1 MNELTLY
8 TFTGDALFDIVPEAS
23 SSHEWVLMSENRLSL
38 TFELEQCVNLS
49 PGCYID
55 FDGVRYYLLEEY
67 KPQMVNATAWKY
79 NVNLFDAAS
88 WMSVTLAL
96 NLLDGQNTPI
106 FNYTA
111 PAVEHAQII
120 VDNLNRSMG
129 TTAWKVG
136 SVISTANIT
145 IEYRAKYCSDVL
157 QEIVDDQNTEWWLDG
172 MTLNIGRAEFGD
184 AVELG
189 YGNGLLGDIVCEQAD
204 NMRTYAYLCPIGST
218 RNIDPTKYGFERL
231 QLPNGQTLV
240 PMNPEQGIG
249 ELAEEK
255 AFSKIFPRYEGTVQ
269 SVRSRPAKGD
279 DGREF
284 TIYYIGDTL
293 PFNPNDYEIADLVK
307 QISFLSGQLMGEDF
321 EVNYDSEAQELE
333 IITRWPNEGDAQLP
347 GGLLIPE
354 VGDKY
359 VIWNI
364 TMPDVYYTLASQ
376 EFLEAAEAFAA
387 EAIQDVSIYKAPL
400 DYIEVQGR
408 GLRLRPGQRVRL
420 LSDAYF
426 ASGYYDSR
434 ITRITRKV
442 LFPDAPNIDVSAVR
456 ATGTISR
463 IQESILANEKNIA
476 KVSNSMPDVITSNEN
491 TPASDSSVYT
501 SAKSEREFLNKR
513 KGGAILGP
521 VSFGDEVKSLDFDGG
536 PLGRGFSITKDDN
549 GNSVF
554 TVDCLKVRKSAEFNE
569 IVINQISFQLGT
581 TVFSAAGCEITSVEE
596 VDDVYRCYYDNKE
609 GRRYSG
615 FSEGDQARCQRYDA
629 TYKNII
635 KYYWRVVKAVG
646 DNYIDLYKLVYD
658 ADGNIVVDGND
669 APDSGDHIVQ
679 FGNRSDKS
687 RQNAIVIAS
696 IPSPTILQYNGID
709 SFVMPNPTTRI
720 SPDENEFTGKIHISA
735 GSTGAENIEGL
746 PKVIQD
752 VVGDID
758 LDIDNLEFGK
768 YNLLRNSSFT
778 GDYLSAQLQSGKG
791 LNEGSQLFSP
801 NLEYW
806 NVSNVIA
813 QESSLS
819 ESGVEAV
826 ITNGS
831 LSQTLKNKTLVG
843 ENYVV
848 SFKAKGTSLTFSV
861 GGVSKVVALTD
872 EYTRYVE
879 KFTASSSSNAF
890 TISASNAT
898 ICEVQ
903 LERGSVV
910 SAWGHS
916 MWDNQ
921 SELAYYQSLQYLASA
936 MKDGSTDI
944 LGGLILS
951 NILWLGNYAN
961 GQMKQVTAGV
971 SGVYND
977 DDDVAIWAGGD
988 MTKAIAT
995 VLRFR
1000 DNPNILPSDK
1010 DWKEMANF
1018 VATHGGDVFM
1028 RGYIHA
1034 LGGIFSGSV
1043 KIAGGKI
1050 LLNADGSGAM
1060 ANGAFSWDTNGRIT
1074 RYYPERE
1081 NWIDLKDATY
1091 MSHDD
1096 GGFFLSPLK
1105 KPSEDIEPIS
1115 DGDDDVLLI
1124 PTPALSPYVFCIK
1137 GQDGDARSGYASK
1150 PFATDYFTTQ
1160 GGGQRRV
1167 KFKIHQQATSTNP
1180 TNPTTIEGYY
1190 LDVTVLPNRGVLTV
1204 EYNSTPEPCY
1214 TIILPTTMT
1223 ASLNIDNETIVI
1235 L

>member
-1 MNELTLY
+1 MNEFTLY
-8 TFTGDALFDIVPEAS
+8 DKNGTALIDIVPDES
-23 SSHEWVLMSENRLSL
+23 STHEWSLMSENRLSL
-38 TFELEQCVNLS
+38 TFELDHCVNLS
-49 PGCYID
+49 PGCYVD

-67 KPQMVNATAWKY
+67 KPQMVNTTAWMY
-79 NVNLFDAAS
+79 NVDLRDAAS
-88 WMSVTLAL
+88 WLSVILAL

-218 RNIDPTKYGFERL
+218 RNIDPTKYGYERL
-231 QLPNGQTLV
+231 QLPDGQTLV
-240 PMNPEQGIG
+240 PMNTEQGFG

-269 SVRSRPAKGD
+269 YVRTRSAKGD

-284 TIYYIGDTL
+284 TIYYIGTAL
-293 PFNPNDYEIADLVK
+293 PFNPNEYEIADLVK

-333 IITRWPNEGDAQLP
+333 IITRWPDEGDAQLP

-364 TMPDVYYTLASQ
+364 TMPDIYYTLASQ

-434 ITRITRKV
+434 ITRITRNV

-463 IQESILANEKNIA
+463 IQESIQTNEKNIT
-476 KVSNSMPDVITSNEN
+476 KVSNSIPDVITSYEN

-521 VSFGDEVKSLDFDGG
+521 VSFGDEVKSSDFDGG

-549 GNSVF
+549 DNTVF

-629 TYKNII
+629 EYKNIV
-635 KYYWRVVKAVG
+635 KYYWRVVKSVG
-646 DNYIDLYKLVYD
+646 DNYVDLYKQGVD
-658 ADGNIVVDGND
+658 SNGNIAVDGSDVPGN
-669 APDSGDHIVQ
+669 GDHIVQ
-679 FGNRSDKS
+679 FGNRTDKS
-687 RQNAIVIAS
+687 RQNAIVISS
-696 IPSPTILQYNGID
+696 IPAPTILQYNGID
-709 SFVMPNPTTRI
+709 SFVMPDAATRI
-720 SPDENEFTGKIHISA
+720 SPDGNEFTGKVHIGA
-735 GSTGAENIEGL
+735 GSSGIENIEGL
-746 PKVIQD
+746 PEAIQD
-752 VVGDID
+752 IIGDID
-758 LDIDNLEFGK
+758 ADSLEFGK
-768 YNLLRNSSFT
+768 YNLLRNSGFT

-791 LNEGSQLFSP
+791 LNKGSQLFSP

-806 NVSNVIA
+806 DVSNVSA

-831 LSQTLKNKTLVG
+831 LSQTLKNKILVG

-848 SFKAKGTSLTFSV
+848 SFKAKGASLTFSI
-861 GGVSKVVALTD
+861 GGVSKVVALTN

-879 KFTASSSSNAF
+879 KFTASSTSNVFSISS
-890 TISASNAT
+890 SNAT

-903 LERGSVV
+903 LERGTVV

-936 MKDGSTDI
+936 MKDGSTDV

-961 GQMKQVTAGV
+961 GQMNQVTAGV
-971 SGVYND
+971 SGVYTD
-977 DDDVAIWAGGD
+977 PDDVAFWAGGGMD
-988 MTKAIAT
+988 KAIAT
-995 VLRFR
+995 VRMFR
-1000 DNPNILPSDK
+1000 DNPHYKPTDEEWSK
-1010 DWKEMANF
+1010 MAGF
-1018 VATHGGDVFM
+1018 AATHGGDLFLK
-1028 RGYIHA
+1028 GYIFA
-1034 LGGIFSGSV
+1034 LGGFFRGTVS
-1043 KIAGGKI
+1043 IANGKI
-1050 LLNADGSGAM
+1050 LLNEDGSGAM
-1060 ANGAFSWDTNGRIT
+1060 ANGAFSWDVDGRIT
-1074 RYYPERE
+1074 RHYPERE
-1081 NWIDLKDATY
+1081 NWIDLKDATS
-1091 MSHDD
+1091 MSHND
-1096 GGFFLSPLK
+1096 GGFFIAPLK
-1105 KPSEDIEPIS
+1105 ERGEDIEPIS
-1115 DGDDDVLLI
+1115 GDGNDALVI
-1124 PTPALSPYVFCIK
+1124 PTPPLSPYVFCIK
-1137 GQDGDARSGYASK
+1137 GQSGDLSDVYISR
-1150 PFATDYFTTQ
+1150 PFTTDNVPIQ
-1160 GGGQRRV
+1160 SGGQRRA
-1167 KFKIHQQATSTNP
+1167 KFRIYASTG
-1180 TNPTTIEGYY
+1180 TYEGYN
-1190 LDVTVLPNRGVLTV
+1190 LDVSVLPNKGVLTV
-1204 EYNSTPEPCY
+1204 EYNSLPEPCY
-1214 TIILPTTMT
+1214 TIILPTTMS
-1223 ASLNIDNETIVI
+1223 ASLDIDNETITI
-1235 L
+1235 Y